1 MPVGQQ
7 FLAATHFVDSQVE
20 VLAFLQQRQLGQIVP
35 LLDLC
40 QPRAEFG
47 RDRPAR
53 PQLRDQQA
61 DLLDNPLDGRQV
73 ALGGELHLLGK
84 GLLQGVKYL

>member
-1 MPVGQQ
+1 
-7 FLAATHFVDSQVE
+7 
-20 VLAFLQQRQLGQIVP
+20 
-35 LLDLC
+35 
-40 QPRAEFG
+40 
-47 RDRPAR
+47 
-53 PQLRDQQA
+53 LRDQQA